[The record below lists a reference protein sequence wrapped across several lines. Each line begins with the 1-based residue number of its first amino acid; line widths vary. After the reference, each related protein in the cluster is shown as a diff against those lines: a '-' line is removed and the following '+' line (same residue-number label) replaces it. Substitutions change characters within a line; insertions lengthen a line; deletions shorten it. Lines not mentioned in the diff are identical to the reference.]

1 MQGLDLA
8 LELLDFHHAFWPENW
23 GAKYIGHAVGVDTA
37 KPYMSNINKSWTA
50 TLRRAGIQHFSLY
63 ELRHT
68 FATRLS
74 AGGVADRFVAQAL
87 RQDDPAV
94 FKRYSQAKLQMLRH
108 ALGQLD
114 RRANER
120 AESLGT
126 ATQN

>member
-1 MQGLDLA
+1 MGISGRLSLSLSVNQRRHGQAVHEQHQQGLDRDLA
-8 LELLDFHHAFWPENW
+8 A
-23 GAKYIGHAVGVDTA
+23 G
-37 KPYMSNINKSWTA
+37 
-50 TLRRAGIQHFSLY
+50 GIQHFSLY

-74 AGGVADRFVAQAL
+74 AAGVADRFVSQAL

-94 FKRYSQAKLQMLRH
+94 FKRYSQAKLQMLLQ

-120 AESLGT
+120 VESFGT

>member
-1 MQGLDLA
+1 MPITA
-8 LELLDFHHAFWPENW
+8 Y
-23 GAKYIGHAVGVDTA
+23 AKRAIKAQWEESGDSVYLFPSIREDTA
-37 KPYMSNINKSWTA
+37 KPDMSNINKSWTA

-120 AESLGT
+120 TESLGT